1 MLDSRKSSPLSAVSP
16 PIAMV
21 FDCDGVLL
29 DSNRL
34 KTDSFRDS
42 LLEHGY
48 GESDVA
54 EFVKLQKRS
63 FGTSRYRQFEMF
75 FTEILKREVDA
86 AMRDSLLA
94 AFGRKCREGYMD
106 SQPTLGCL
114 DLLESV
120 RDRYPLYI
128 ASGSDEAELRDV
140 FAARGL
146 DRYFNAIYGSPTPKS
161 DLLRRIVVELQP
173 EDPKSVWFFGDAK
186 ADFEAARAAS
196 AQFFF
201 VAAYSSD
208 RANMEALAAAESFPV
223 IETLANLPPVPTPA

>member
-1 MLDSRKSSPLSAVSP
+1 MPDSLKSGFTVPLKP
-16 PIAMV
+16 PIALV

-34 KTDSFRDS
+34 KTESFRDC

-48 GESDVA
+48 QESDVV

-86 AMRDSLLA
+86 AMRDSLLV

-106 SQPTLGCL
+106 SATTSGCIELL
-114 DLLESV
+114 DSACA
-120 RDRYPLYI
+120 RYPLYI

-140 FAARGL
+140 FQARRL
-146 DRYFNAIYGSPTPKS
+146 DRYFKAIYGSPTPKS
-161 DLLRRIVVELQP
+161 ELLRRIVAELEPDDTQN
-173 EDPKSVWFFGDAK
+173 VWFFGDAK

-196 AQFFF
+196 ARFFF

-208 RANMEALAAAESFPV
+208 RANMEVLAATEGFPV
-223 IETLANLPPVPTPA
+223 IETLADLPPIPKAD